1 MRRAAGG
8 YPLSGPLPEQ
18 RGEVIK
24 VLRIGLANVGSSAR
38 KDYRGRAGAAQPA
51 APTAVQRPPSV
62 ASIKSEPHE
71 RRERIRECGF
81 ISKKRLALRGASWAN
96 DFSSGTVIFVGL
108 TEITGGLAIL
118 APVVLGIAPRL
129 AVTAGIVGLIVVTV
143 GAAVVHASRREPGM
157 IVLNVALLALTAV
170 ALWNRPGY

>member
-1 MRRAAGG
+1 V
-8 YPLSGPLPEQ
+8 PLSQRPRPPYNGLPASP
-18 RGEVIK
+18 RSK
-24 VLRIGLANVGSSAR
+24 VNRTNAANVYVNVALWIISIGMGVAFAV
-38 KDYRGRAGAAQPA
+38 AGA
-51 APTAVQRPPSV
+51 TKLV
-62 ASIKSEPHE
+62 
-71 RRERIRECGF
+71 F
-81 ISKKRLALRGASWAN
+81 SKKRLALRGASWAN